1 MPHLTG
7 PFNTGKLPRIAPG
20 AVTVTV
26 ARTIFPQHRLDFE
39 AWVEEMMA
47 AVRNAPGCLGA
58 TTFYPSEGELVYHMV
73 FRFKDAVSLRKW
85 DKSLE
90 RRNLLAKVDHM
101 VISERVTATA
111 GSEEFF
117 RAQSES
123 EKGGSRIGKF
133 VTDLV
138 WVYPIALAS
147 AVLLAPHLA
156 KMPIWQRVLVTSLIL
171 GLFSTVALRPL
182 RRWWR
187 RRRMLPQNLEL
198 KNLRKSQ

>member
-7 PFNTGKLPRIAPG
+7 PFTTGKLPRIAPG
-20 AVTVTV
+20 AITVTV
-26 ARTIFPQHRLDFE
+26 ARTIAPQHRSEFDT
-39 AWVEEMMA
+39 WTEEMMA
-47 AVRNAPGCLGA
+47 AVRKAPGCLGA
-58 TTFYPSEGELVYHMV
+58 TTFYPSQDEQVYHMV
-73 FRFKDAVSLRKW
+73 FRFQDAVSLRKW

-101 VISERVTATA
+101 VLSERVTATA
-111 GSEEFF
+111 GTEEFF
-117 RAQSES
+117 RAQSEV
-123 EKGGSRIGKF
+123 EKSRSKFGKF
-133 VTDLV
+133 VADLV

-198 KNLRKSQ
+198 KNLRKQ